1 LETTVKEEAALR
13 AKMDEDLSGLKIQK
27 RMLQALA
34 DTQASHG
41 RGGNMSGSS

>member
-1 LETTVKEEAALR
+1 
-13 AKMDEDLSGLKIQK
+13 MDEDLSGLKIQK

-41 RGGNMSGSS
+41 RQYQR